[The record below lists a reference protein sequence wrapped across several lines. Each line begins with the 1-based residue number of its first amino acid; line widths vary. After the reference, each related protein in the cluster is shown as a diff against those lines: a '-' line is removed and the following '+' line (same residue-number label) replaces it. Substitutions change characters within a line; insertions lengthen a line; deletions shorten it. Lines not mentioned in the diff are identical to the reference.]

1 MIENTSFVRGVFVY
15 LPIPIFFAIINKTF
29 NFFIMKFFK
38 EIFKEHARLFWI
50 LLAVFVLGILS
61 VFIIGESTKTELLK
75 AVAQKMLEEL
85 PADARGW
92 PLFLYI
98 WQNNIQVLAI
108 TWLFSFLLFVP
119 FLIEYLNGLV
129 ISVVVAY
136 SLSSIT
142 WSKAA
147 LMILPHGIFELL
159 FFFVGAWLA
168 LLFWLKIYLPKKYL
182 PELTRWQFIKRIS
195 LGFVIIIVGLGVSA
209 AIEAWLTPFLAGVN

>member
-1 MIENTSFVRGVFVY
+1 MIMNNFKKFWRELGLFWKENTSFWKSIFRQHRY
-15 LPIPIFFAIINKTF
+15 LLLSLI
-29 NFFIMKFFK
+29 
-38 EIFKEHARLFWI
+38 LF
-50 LLAVFVLGILS
+50 FVLGILAAFLMDENS
-61 VFIIGESTKTELLK
+61 KNELIKII
-75 AVAQKMLEEL
+75 VQKLQEEM

-142 WSKAA
+142 WGKAA

-195 LGFVIIIVGLGVSA
+195 VGFVIIIVGLGVSA